1 MRLLPAM
8 ILGFVLLA
16 APVHSATPPTEAEL
30 VLKIQTVTQEKERL
44 ERELIAAKS
53 KPSGGIKAEVRG
65 RLLKDETGAF
75 YIQTRVD
82 RGSELRVYVQA
93 GPSGFGNALSPD
105 CLGMDVVA
113 NGPLLVNVP
122 IDPHSPG
129 ATRGLPVH
137 VPLHGLYMKNGSV
150 VGPKAP
156 PSPPSPPSLPPTPP
170 TLPTVPS
177 FPANPK

>member
-30 VLKIQTVTQEKERL
+30 VVQIQTVTQEKERL

-53 KPSGGIKAEVRG
+53 NPSGSIKAEVRG

-93 GPSGFGNALSPD
+93 GPNGLGNVLSAES
-105 CLGMDVVA
+105 LGMDVVA

-170 TLPTVPS
+170 SLPTAPS